1 MVRAGGQDPTG
12 RKQSSEVTANSSL
25 GESSRALMG
34 LTDSGE
40 GNSMYGAAQSREMDV
55 YVGGFWDPIKINP
68 VVTSSMCSA

>member
-1 MVRAGGQDPTG
+1 
-12 RKQSSEVTANSSL
+12 
-25 GESSRALMG
+25 MG